1 MKKSWG
7 KAAAKYMVLFL
18 VGGLL
23 YGGIEIL
30 WRGYTHPAMIVGGWH
45 QRLAPLEAVHYRTG
59 DCRRDRHHRS
69 GAALRPLSQSLPEPE
84 YLGLLRLA
92 VQCAGADLPPL
103 LGALVPF
110 GGGRCGSRRLPAVL
124 AFCGGKATLPICPE
138 LGRKIALQRRKP
150 APEPYLP
157 VWERVFVKSDRKN
170 IVI

>member
-1 MKKSWG
+1 MDGLKKSWG

-30 WRGYTHPAMIVGGWH
+30 WRGYTHPAMIVVGGIAFLLVGGINDWLPWKLSIIA
-45 QRLAPLEAVHYRTG
+45 QGIVGGTVITG
-59 DCRRDRHHRS
+59 VELLS
-69 GAALRPLSQSLPEPE
+69 GLFLNL
-84 YLGLLRLA
+84 
-92 VQCAGADLPPL
+92 CAGADLPPL